1 MVLLCVQLGLC
12 SRCVVKVSAE
22 FTIWLKYVRLSYAQ
36 DSYVI
41 GTLRFLQRVSIAC
54 YAKRC
59 ISYDIDSVRL
69 SDRPSD
75 RLTVQTVRL
84 SVTRWY
90 RGKTTPAKIMR
101 TSLEDSPMTPV
112 SSRLTST
119 RNSME
124 NMGSD
129 GAEWQRGMKNR
140 QFLAT
145 KSPYLRNGAIGLFG
159 QHCVSLN
166 SWNLEAL
173 Q

>member
-12 SRCVVKVSAE
+12 SRCVVKVSAQ

-90 RGKTTPAKIMR
+90 RGKTTPASTPYVLRRPRRHFTQKSAAIWWVRTQR
-101 TSLEDSPMTPV
+101 TSGARCVRRLPTANSV
-112 SSRLTST
+112 YSSWSIVLCS
-119 RNSME
+119 
-124 NMGSD
+124 
-129 GAEWQRGMKNR
+129 
-140 QFLAT
+140 
-145 KSPYLRNGAIGLFG
+145 
-159 QHCVSLN
+159 C
-166 SWNLEAL
+166 
-173 Q
+173 